1 MSLDIFLQQVCNGIT
16 LGSVYA
22 LVAIGYT
29 MVYGIMR
36 LINFAHGSLFMM
48 SRYFAFYAISF
59 FVIPWY
65 ISFPLVAIL
74 TAVLGIATE
83 RIASYPLRRN
93 GSPSTSILI
102 SAIGVSYF
110 IENFATVLFTGRQ
123 KLFPT
128 IPFFTDIITIGAV
141 RLQRMAI
148 IVPLITFGLL
158 VILLFLLDK
167 TRPGMAMRAVS
178 RDADAAQLMGI
189 DVNTTIS
196 LTFGIGSALA
206 AVGALVWGMKYP
218 QIAPTVGAMPGMK
231 CFISAVIGG
240 IGNVKGAVIG
250 GLLLGFVEVMIV
262 AFFPALTSYRDAFAF
277 CFLIVVLLVKPTG
290 IVGEKIAD
298 KV

>member
-48 SRYFAFYAISF
+48 SMYFAFYAISF

-65 ISFPLVAIL
+65 ISFPLVALL
-74 TAVLGIATE
+74 TAAMGIATE
-83 RIASYPLRRN
+83 RVAYYPLRRN
-93 GSPSTSILI
+93 GSPPTSILI

-158 VILLFLLDK
+158 VVLLFLLDK

-206 AVGALVWGMKYP
+206 AIGALVWGMKYP
-218 QIAPTVGAMPGMK
+218 QIAPTVGAMPLLSPHSS
-231 CFISAVIGG
+231 IAAVS
-240 IGNVKGAVIG
+240 VSYVP
-250 GLLLGFVEVMIV
+250 FRPTMV
-262 AFFPALTSYRDAFAF
+262 AP
-277 CFLIVVLLVKPTG
+277 
-290 IVGEKIAD
+290 VG
-298 KV
+298 

>member
-1 MSLDIFLQQVCNGIT
+1 MSLDVFLQQVCNGIT

-48 SRYFAFYAISF
+48 SMYFAFYAIGF
-59 FVIPWY
+59 FVVPWY
-65 ISFPLVAIL
+65 IAFPLVAVL
-74 TAVLGIATE
+74 TAVMGMATE
-83 RIASYPLRRN
+83 RIAYYPLRRS
-93 GSPSTSILI
+93 GSPPTSILI
-102 SAIGVSYF
+102 SAVGVSYF

-123 KLFPT
+123 KLFPS
-128 IPFFTDIITIGAV
+128 IPFFTDIITLGNV
-141 RLQRMAI
+141 RLQRMS
-148 IVPLITFGLL
+148 IVVPILTFVLL
-158 VILLFLLDK
+158 VILMFLLEK
-167 TRPGMAMRAVS
+167 SKPGMAMRAVS

-189 DVNTTIS
+189 DVNRTIS

-206 AVGALVWGMKYP
+206 AVGAMVWGLKYP
-218 QIAPTVGAMPGMK
+218 QIAPTIGAMPGMK
-231 CFISAVIGG
+231 CFVSAVIGG

-290 IVGEKIAD
+290 IIGEKIAD

>member
-1 MSLDIFLQQVCNGIT
+1 MSFNIFLQQVCNGIT

-48 SRYFAFYAISF
+48 SMYFAFYAISF
-59 FVIPWY
+59 FVLPWY

-74 TAVLGIATE
+74 TALMGMATE
-83 RIASYPLRRN
+83 RIAYYPLRRS
-93 GSPSTSILI
+93 GSPPTSILI

-110 IENFATVLFTGRQ
+110 IENLATVLFTGRQ
-123 KLFPT
+123 KLFPS
-128 IPFFTDIITIGAV
+128 ISFFTDVIVIGSV
-141 RLQRMAI
+141 RLQRIAI
-148 IVPLITFGLL
+148 VVPVLTGILL
-158 VILLFLLDK
+158 VILLFLLNK
-167 TRPGMAMRAVS
+167 TRAGMAMRAVS
-178 RDADAAQLMGI
+178 RDADASQLMGI
-189 DVNTTIS
+189 DVNKTIS

-206 AVGALVWGMKYP
+206 AVGAMVWGIKYP
-218 QIAPTVGAMPGMK
+218 QIAPTIGAMPGMK
-231 CFISAVIGG
+231 CFVSAVIGG

-250 GLLLGFVEVMIV
+250 GLLLGLVEVMVV

-277 CFLIVVLLVKPTG
+277 CFLIIVLLIKPTG

>member
-48 SRYFAFYAISF
+48 SMYFAFYAISF

-65 ISFPLVAIL
+65 VSFPLVAIL
-74 TAVLGIATE
+74 TAVMGVATE
-83 RIASYPLRRN
+83 RIAYYPLRRN

-148 IVPLITFGLL
+148 IVPLITLGLL
-158 VILLFLLDK
+158 AILLFLLDK

-206 AVGALVWGMKYP
+206 AVGALVLGMKYP

-231 CFISAVIGG
+231 CFVSAVIGG

>member
-48 SRYFAFYAISF
+48 SMYFAFYAISF

-65 ISFPLVAIL
+65 VSFPVVAIL
-74 TAVLGIATE
+74 TAIMGVATE
-83 RIASYPLRRN
+83 RIAYYPLRRN

-148 IVPLITFGLL
+148 IVPLITLGLL
-158 VILLFLLDK
+158 AILLFLLDK

-231 CFISAVIGG
+231 CFVSAVIGG